1 MKNLTKIV
9 CLCFIATNVWI
20 AHAATLTFDDLA
32 TPYDGYEYRAPI
44 GSYGGLV
51 WNNFSVF
58 DVPDTLHYQISGYP
72 NALVS
77 PKNIAFNVFGTPA
90 GFSSGTPFNLNSAY
104 LTAAWNDGL
113 NVEVKGF
120 TGATLAYDHFYT
132 INSTAP
138 TLINFNYFGV
148 TEVDFISS
156 GGVPNPAYS
165 GTGSGTHFCL
175 DNMVINVPEPSSL
188 ALALLGAAAL
198 MTARRRG

>member
-1 MKNLTKIV
+1 MNYLVKV
-9 CLCFIATNVWI
+9 ACLCFAASNLWI
-20 AHAATLTFDDLA
+20 AHAATLNFDDLA

-44 GSYGGLV
+44 VTYGGLQ

-58 DVPDTLHYQISGYP
+58 DVADTLHYQTSGYP

-77 PKNIAFNVFGTPA
+77 PKNIAVNGFGNPA
-90 GFSSGTPFNLNSAY
+90 QVSSGTPFVLNSAY

-113 NVEVKGF
+113 NVEVRAF
-120 TGATLAYDHFYT
+120 AGASLAYDNIYT

-148 TEVDFISS
+148 TEVDFIPS
-156 GGVPNPAYS
+156 GGIPNPAYS
-165 GTGSGTHFCL
+165 RTGSGTHFSV
-175 DNMVINVPEPSSL
+175 DNLVINVPEPSSL
-188 ALALLGAAAL
+188 SLALLGAAAL